1 MDGYKQINAMKKKIL
16 SKLNVD
22 SKSLTQYKYINELHE
37 LTTGGYIRWVN
48 VNDITKLMNGGFVV
62 RVDIED
68 HGTLIVCK
76 NWKNM
81 FFSLYMD
88 ECIIF
93 QRITPEEHILYKA
106 NDL

>member
-1 MDGYKQINAMKKKIL
+1 MYGYKQIRAMKKKVL
-16 SKLNVD
+16 SKLQID
-22 SKSLTQYKYINELHE
+22 AKALTHYRYVNELHE

-48 VNDITKLMNGGFVV
+48 ANDVSKLMNGGIVV

-68 HGTLIVCK
+68 HGTLITCK
-76 NWKNM
+76 NWKNK

-88 ECIIF
+88 ECILF
-93 QRITPEEHILYKA
+93 QKITPDEHILFTA